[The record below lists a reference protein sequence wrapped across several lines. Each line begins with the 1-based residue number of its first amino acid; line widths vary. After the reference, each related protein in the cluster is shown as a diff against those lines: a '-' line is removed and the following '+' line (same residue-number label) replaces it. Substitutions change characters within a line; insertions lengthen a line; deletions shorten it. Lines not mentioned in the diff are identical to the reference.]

1 MGTRWLA
8 FIFDIQTVHIC
19 PVKASHFNFCLK
31 INPNE
36 YACLMLTRTHW
47 ATVNHIALC
56 TVFSIS
62 SADADT
68 EAKEGGVGAGVP
80 TVMNWC

>member
-1 MGTRWLA
+1 
-8 FIFDIQTVHIC
+8 
-19 PVKASHFNFCLK
+19 
-31 INPNE
+31 
-36 YACLMLTRTHW
+36 MLTHTHW

-62 SADADT
+62 STDADT

>member
-1 MGTRWLA
+1 
-8 FIFDIQTVHIC
+8 
-19 PVKASHFNFCLK
+19 
-31 INPNE
+31 
-36 YACLMLTRTHW
+36 MLTHTHW

-62 SADADT
+62 SADVDT